1 MARGGSEWWESGS
14 ARLPAVGAERGGAG
28 REPEVEAHH
37 DLVVHLAHAHQLR
50 ESLDPVVLEAD
61 RPIPTHS
68 DRIGWAT
75 TVAGIVASRVT
86 PWMLNRP

>member
-14 ARLPAVGAERGGAG
+14 APLPRGGAERGGAG

-50 ESLDPVVLEAD
+50 ESLDLVVLEAD
-61 RPIPTHS
+61 R
-68 DRIGWAT
+68 R
-75 TVAGIVASRVT
+75 
-86 PWMLNRP
+86 MLNRP